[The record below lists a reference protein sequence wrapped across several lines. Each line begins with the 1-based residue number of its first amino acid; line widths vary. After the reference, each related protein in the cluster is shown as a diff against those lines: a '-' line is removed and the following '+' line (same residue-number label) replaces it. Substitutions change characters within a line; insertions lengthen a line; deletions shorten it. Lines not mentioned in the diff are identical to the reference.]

1 MSDQFITG
9 LVVGIIVVVVCVAF
23 ILAMKAINRGRR

>member
-9 LVVGIIVVVVCVAF
+9 LVLGFIVVAVGAAF